1 MTPEEL
7 YNELKDLQDEE
18 SIKAVAEPFDKWI
31 REKYSTLESVR
42 TQMTKYN
49 KLIKSILLVEGE
61 NAYYYQKHNG
71 ELVIRHFFYKYAGL
85 KPEEYNQLNDKSNEQ
100 KEARLD
106 NGTLLEPLSFL
117 ESVGKLLTSDDYKE
131 LVVGIIAATGRRPSE
146 VLLRGDFTP
155 AKATDLIF
163 PDNQPITHWLMFSG
177 QVKKRRNTA
186 AERYP
191 IATLFPSDF
200 IIKSVKRLRRM
211 PEVIEQIKAIEVDL
225 KPLIA
230 DINAN
235 YTKPEERDYQIAL
248 AKNEAVDDKFETV
261 TNRVV
266 KVALPK
272 VLEVRHGKTAITR
285 SSLRAAYA
293 CLAVA
298 RDCPSGKNDL
308 LWASRLLGHK
318 EEGGDLRALLTTA
331 GYFDYYIEKDAT
343 VPLLDEP
350 KAEATAV
357 WRGYVSDVNEVRAFQ
372 ERFDTGNHPETF
384 HKIWE
389 LAKEAMEARERKL
402 FVKVEEVEK
411 VEEIKVQKEEVST
424 VINKE
429 ELLSEVSQM
438 IDGKLASILEKI
450 ESIANPAPTP
460 TPISTATELA
470 AVPTPTPT
478 VIVPVP
484 TSTSTATA
492 TAPAPVI
499 EKPWVKT
506 PTEDL
511 KGKKIPGSAE
521 EKIKRAVQAIFNY
534 NDYSASSNNERWF
547 LGVRSI
553 QDLSGCNYAPIKKFI
568 DDYSTMIADH
578 NGKYGLSN
586 QHNKKHTK
594 AISEIILNW

>member
-31 REKYSTLESVR
+31 REKYSTLKSVR
-42 TQMTKYN
+42 TQMTDYN
-49 KLIKSILLVEGE
+49 KLIKNIPIVEGE
-61 NAYYYQKHNG
+61 NAYYYQKQNG
-71 ELVIRHFFYKYAGL
+71 ELVLKHIFYKYAGL
-85 KPEEYNQLNDKSNEQ
+85 KPEEYNQLNAESNVQ
-100 KEARLD
+100 KESRLD
-106 NGTLLEPLSFL
+106 NGTLLEPQSFL
-117 ESVGKLLTSDDYKE
+117 EAVGKLLTSDDYKE
-131 LVVGIIAATGRRPSE
+131 LAVGIIAATGRRPSE

-155 AKATDLIF
+155 AKTTDLLF
-163 PDNQPITHWLMFSG
+163 PENQPITHWLMFSG

-186 AERYP
+186 TEKYP

-211 PEVIEQIKAIEVDL
+211 PEVVEQIKAIEVEL

-230 DINAN
+230 DINAK

-248 AKNEAVDDKFETV
+248 EKNKAVDDKFETV
-261 TNRVV
+261 TNRIV
-266 KVALPK
+266 KAVLPK
-272 VLEVRHGKTAITR
+272 VLEVRHGKSAITR

-331 GYFDYYIEKDAT
+331 GYFDYYIEKEAT

-357 WRGYVSDVNEVRAFQ
+357 WRGYISDVNEVRAFQ
-372 ERFDTGNHPETF
+372 EKFDTGNHPETF

-402 FVKVEEVEK
+402 FDKVEEVEAQK
-411 VEEIKVQKEEVST
+411 KEEVSP
-424 VINKE
+424 VVNKE

-438 IDGKLASILEKI
+438 IDDKLASILEKI
-450 ESIANPAPTP
+450 ESIANPV
-460 TPISTATELA
+460 S
-470 AVPTPTPT
+470 VPTPTPT
-478 VIVPVP
+478 ATELAPIPTPTPTVTVA
-484 TSTSTATA
+484 TSTTIESAPV
-492 TAPAPVI
+492 TAP
-499 EKPWVKT
+499 EKPWVNT
-506 PTEDL
+506 ATEDL

-521 EKIKRAVQAIFNY
+521 EKIRRAVQAIFNY
-534 NDYSASSNNERWF
+534 NDYTAPLNNERWF
-547 LGVRSI
+547 IGVRSI

-578 NGKYGLSN
+578 NAKYGLSN

-594 AISEIILNW
+594 PISEIILNW